1 MVVVERRD
9 SLFLAPLAG
18 LEVDVAAWQ
27 RARMLDGM
35 ARAVAARGYARV
47 TVADVVRL
55 AGVSRRTFYEQFAD
69 KEDCFLAAYRTGTA
83 LFGGDI
89 LAAIGQLPPE
99 AGWRERLEAGMG
111 RYTAVLAA
119 DPGFARAFVIDV
131 LGAGP
136 RAVALRRQG
145 QERFVDLFRRLSD
158 RAVREEAALGPVP
171 DLFLYALV
179 GGISELVQR
188 QILDEGAESLI
199 ELTPGLIRL
208 AAAVITGAP
217 RPDVR

>member
-9 SLFLAPLAG
+9 SLFLVPLAG
-18 LEVDVAAWQ
+18 ADVDVAEWQ

-35 ARAVAARGYARV
+35 ARAVAAKGYARV
-47 TVADVVRL
+47 TVADVVGL
-55 AGVSRRTFYEQFAD
+55 AGVSRRTFYEQFTD
-69 KEDCFLAAYRTGTA
+69 KEDCFLAAYQTGGEFLGA
-83 LFGGDI
+83 DI
-89 LAAIGQLPPE
+89 VAAIAELPPE
-99 AGWRERLEAGMG
+99 AGWRERLEVGMR

-136 RAVALRRQG
+136 RAVELRRRG
-145 QERFVDLFRRLSD
+145 QERFIGLFRRLSE
-158 RAVREEAALGPVP
+158 RAVREDAAVGPVP
-171 DLFLYALV
+171 DLFLCALV

-188 QILDEGAESLI
+188 QILDEGAEGLI
-199 ELTPGLIRL
+199 DLAPGLTEL

-217 RPDVR
+217 RADVR